1 MVQKADH
8 EVNLDRTEM
17 SMITITWT
25 CGSTLKQRKEECRT
39 QRTLGSGNGESG
51 DAERTKGKLR
61 WFGCDE
67 REDYTDWIKRR
78 KIREVEVVRERTCGR
93 QRKTR

>member
-8 EVNLDRTEM
+8 KVNLDRTEM
-17 SMITITWT
+17 STITWT
-25 CGSTLKQRKEECRT
+25 CGSTLKQRKEKRQT

-67 REDYTDWIKRR
+67 REDNTDWFKRR
-78 KIREVEVVRERTCGR
+78 KIREVEMVGERRCGLP
-93 QRKTR
+93 RKTR